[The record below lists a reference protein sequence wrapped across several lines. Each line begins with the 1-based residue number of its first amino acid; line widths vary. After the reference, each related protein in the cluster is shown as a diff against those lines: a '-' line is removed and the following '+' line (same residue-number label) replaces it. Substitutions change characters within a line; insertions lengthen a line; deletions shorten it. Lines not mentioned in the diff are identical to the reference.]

1 MNKAQQIEE
10 MARTRAGCG
19 KADCL
24 SCKLHR
30 GGLCSSYA
38 NASAAYAAGYRKQSE
53 GENEYKKLY
62 EQLLDDFEH
71 ALHYAGKNNNVCNF
85 CEHDCGE
92 SGVCKGRENWIE
104 CNPKWR
110 GIMKGGAE

>member
-1 MNKAQQIEE
+1 MEKQIEE
-10 MARTRAGCG
+10 MARIIC
-19 KADCL
+19 AD
-24 SCKLHR
+24 SANK
-30 GGLCSSYA
+30 GLCEKCGFNKGCWKFKDAEAIY
-38 NASAAYAAGYRKQSE
+38 NAGYRKQSE

-71 ALHYAGKNNNVCNF
+71 ALHFAGKNNNVCNF

-92 SGVCKGRENWIE
+92 GGTCKGRENWIE